1 MSPPAQHTP
10 PKLSFVAK
18 RGLLYG
24 AALGMLAG
32 LVYEATV
39 GAAPAHPVVVWRNFI
54 LAGALLGLIAGFAV
68 GLLVRRRTHQTDN
81 DRQ

>member
-1 MSPPAQHTP
+1 MRPDVHDP
-10 PKLSFVAK
+10 PKLSVFAK

-54 LAGALLGLIAGFAV
+54 LAGALLGLIVGFAV
-68 GLLVRRRTHQTDN
+68 GLFIRRRAESTHGDGE
-81 DRQ
+81 

>member
-1 MSPPAQHTP
+1 MPDVRQIPE
-10 PKLSFVAK
+10 LSFFAK

-39 GAAPAHPVVVWRNFI
+39 GAAPAHPVIVWRNFI
-54 LAGALLGLIAGFAV
+54 LAGALLGLIVGFAV
-68 GLLVRRRTHQTDN
+68 GLFIRGRAEGSD
-81 DRQ
+81 DRE

>member
-1 MSPPAQHTP
+1 MRPDVHDP
-10 PKLSFVAK
+10 PKLSFFAK

-32 LVYEATV
+32 LVHEATL

-54 LAGALLGLIAGFAV
+54 LAGAMLGLIVGFAV
-68 GLLVRRRTHQTDN
+68 GLFIRSRAESTHGDGQ
-81 DRQ
+81 

>member
-1 MSPPAQHTP
+1 MTPDVGHP
-10 PKLSFVAK
+10 PKLSLVAK

-54 LAGALLGLIAGFAV
+54 LAGALFGLIAGFAF
-68 GLLVRRRTHQTDN
+68 GLIIRRRTQADDDHQ
-81 DRQ
+81 

>member
-1 MSPPAQHTP
+1 MTPDVGHP

-54 LAGALLGLIAGFAV
+54 LAGALLGLILGFGV
-68 GLLVRRRTHQTDN
+68 GLFIRRRAESRSDDQ
-81 DRQ
+81 Q